1 MYKINHIKIGGF
13 RRLNDLDLP
22 IRPFMVL
29 IGANGVGKT
38 SLLDA
43 YSLLSASAAGG
54 LNSKL
59 SQFGGVSSVLFRD
72 KADSISLFVNMDVPV
87 NKPLEYEL
95 KGPKRGRIFYFQR
108 SAFTISREL
117 YRSI

>member
-1 MYKINHIKIGGF
+1 VDAKLMYKMNHVKIGGF
-13 RRLNDLDLP
+13 RRLKDLDLS

-38 SLLDA
+38 SFLDA

-59 SQFGGVSSVLFRD
+59 SQFGGCRVSC
-72 KADSISLFVNMDVPV
+72 
-87 NKPLEYEL
+87 
-95 KGPKRGRIFYFQR
+95 
-108 SAFTISREL
+108 SAIKLIL
-117 YRSI
+117 YRFL